1 MLFLATPSWP
11 CSVACV
17 PFGLLSPV
25 DGATDVPLNVQIRF
39 TSALTNVELLRGDA
53 GVAVDRIQEGGV
65 VALVPRELLAP
76 LTTYSI
82 QRLGS
87 DFVLS
92 TTFTTGM
99 AIDST
104 PPTLGAPTLQAFRS
118 PAIDLTTCGD
128 IRSEFYSL
136 TYGASD
142 DRTAPGQLIHLGFL
156 GSTVDDI
163 ALDVPA
169 LGTAGALVIQ
179 SNSACPQ
186 STLPDLMRRPQLAAL
201 AVVVDLAGNRSAPSQ
216 AVQVKGCGGCS
227 GAGGSLAVVSAIL
240 VPLRRR
246 RRTC

>member
-1 MLFLATPSWP
+1 MI
-11 CSVACV
+11 
-17 PFGLLSPV
+17 SPV
-25 DGATDVPLNVQIRF
+25 DGATDVPLNVQVRF
-39 TSALTNVELLRGDA
+39 TSALTNVQLLRGDA
-53 GVAVDRIQEGGV
+53 GVAVDRIEEGGV

-82 QRLGS
+82 QTLSSG
-87 DFVLS
+87 FALS

-142 DRTAPGQLIHLGFL
+142 DRTAPGQLVHLGFL
-156 GSTVDDI
+156 GATVDTI
-163 ALDVPA
+163 ALDAPV
-169 LGTAGALVIQ
+169 LGTAGGLVMQ

-201 AVVVDLAGNRSAPSQ
+201 AVVVDLAGNRSTPSQ
-216 AVQVKGCGGCS
+216 AVQVKGSGCS
-227 GAGGSLAVVSAIL
+227 AAGGSLAIVSTVL
-240 VPLRRR
+240 LPLRRR
-246 RRTC
+246 RRTR